1 MRYGI
6 VGYSGRM
13 GMEISSLFDALGHD
27 LVLAVDENVETVT
40 GNPEVV
46 LAFSLPPALP
56 ATLRLCRVYG
66 SSLILG
72 TTGLSDNDLAEVRS
86 FSESRPVVHS
96 SNFGIGINI
105 LSMILGD
112 YARMLGDWEV
122 EIEEIHHN
130 QKKDAPSGTALMLM
144 EAVGRECPTHSL
156 RMGNLPGDHAVYFA
170 RPDELLCFSHRIV
183 NRSLLSRG
191 ALRAAEFALSAPKGY
206 YTFQD
211 VLRAG
216 RNG

>member
-1 MRYGI
+1 MRYGV

-13 GMEISSLFDALGHD
+13 GMEISSLFGALGHD

-40 GNPEVV
+40 GNPEVI
-46 LAFSLPPALP
+46 LDFSLPPALP
-56 ATLRLCRVYG
+56 STLRLCRAYG
-66 SSLILG
+66 SALILG
-72 TTGLSDNDLAEVRS
+72 TTGLGDDDLAEVRLLA
-86 FSESRPVVHS
+86 EGCPVVHS

-105 LSMILGD
+105 LAMILGD
-112 YARMLGDWEV
+112 YSSMLDDWEV
-122 EIEEIHHN
+122 EIGEIHHD

-183 NRSLLSRG
+183 NRSLLSQG

-211 VLRAG
+211 VLRSG
-216 RNG
+216 RNE